1 MHSIQGEK
9 KYSRDHIWIEMED
22 NFIGRCGLTEQ
33 CREKLDRILFVEFPD
48 VDMEVRMGEKV
59 AFVESNEAFFDVI
72 SPVSGRIIE
81 INSVVLTNPAVI
93 NTDPLQKGWI
103 YKIDVKE
110 PTEFDELM
118 YLHEY
123 NDYVEMAGDI

>member
-1 MHSIQGEK
+1 MNSIPEEI
-9 KYSRDHIWIEMED
+9 KYSREHIWIEMED
-22 NFIGRCGLTEQ
+22 EFIGRCGLTEQ
-33 CREKLDRILFVEFPD
+33 CQEKLDRILFVEFPE
-48 VDMEVRMGEKV
+48 VNMEVRMGEKV
-59 AFVESNEAFFDVI
+59 ARVESNKAFFDVI

-93 NTDPLQKGWI
+93 NMDPLQKGWI

-118 YLHEY
+118 DAHEY
-123 NDYVEMAGDI
+123 NDYIEMAGDI